1 MSFCRVIA
9 FQTVKQVYTNF
20 FLFISLLLTPIL
32 HLLNVALFFE
42 LFLKK
47 TRALFINPTMLMLDE
62 PTNHLDLNAVLWLDH
77 YLRNWKGTLQ

>member
-1 MSFCRVIA
+1 MSL
-9 FQTVKQVYTNF
+9 Y
-20 FLFISLLLTPIL
+20 
-32 HLLNVALFFE
+32 FE

-47 TRALFINPTMLMLDE
+47 NRALFINPTMLMLDE